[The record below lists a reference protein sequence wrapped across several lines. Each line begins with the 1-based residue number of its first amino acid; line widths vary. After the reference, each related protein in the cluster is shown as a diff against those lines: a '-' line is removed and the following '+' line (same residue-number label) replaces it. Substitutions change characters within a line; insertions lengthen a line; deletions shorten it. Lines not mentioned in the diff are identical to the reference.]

1 MCDAATLAIADLVR
15 TMASTVKL
23 TVVECDN
30 TARVSSALLTCDGI
44 EERVVC
50 GAKGARDHHALA
62 DGISAWGS
70 CRNVGQLE
78 SLGRA
83 LTKAG
88 RSHIAIVS
96 ASPLSASQ
104 TLRCMQL
111 FKSLR
116 ATCLLSLAV
125 EAPVRGE
132 KQLQKAV
139 FVASATHRLCER
151 QLPKESGARTRAW
164 LAFLT
169 GALDGSETILTDPPV
184 LVARRDGALDDR
196 GAATTSETA
205 MFSPVVL
212 GVTEQLAE
220 LRSMVDA
227 AVLQMEST
235 VLDNGLHAH
244 LVPSTPERYVLG
256 GYSALHYVPEPPSS
270 HSAIYELYATTPSA
284 APRAADAPTAPPE
297 PIGYISFLAYGVAD
311 AALHFP
317 SAVPNRTLHAVQ
329 VERLVVLPKYRG
341 VGAKEALLMVCPI
354 WCARGYPVR
363 VKTGSERVHESF
375 MRCPL
380 LAYEGHREAGT
391 TFCGRRRP
399 MKRYARILASE
410 SGANL
415 EAPNLEAPN
424 LEAPNVMHAMHSAP
438 PCPPPSSAQAIKAAS
453 AVDASTV
460 EAADADDWR
469 TSRGARGSAPARD
482 GAEGARDGA
491 EVTRGE
497 IRGEIRVRRPTIGS
511 RIEQQTRGV
520 DPAAANS
527 IVVERRIR
535 ALLNKLTPDTIERLA
550 PEVAELLWASPNSD
564 RAHDSAP
571 TDDGLHLPVA
581 SVGTLHLEHALWL
594 LFSRTAREPLYAAL
608 YVDCARRLI
617 EHTQHAHRAPVSSTV
632 HAAVHAAVSTALS
645 RVLASCREDPQANAG
660 VGQML
665 AEMVL
670 RRLFDGAEAWAPL
683 VVEAPPMQ
691 LAAFLVHA
699 GADLHGRM
707 GSTEKDVLHAL
718 VQRLEALID
727 EDDRV
732 NGDCS
737 PADAGRSRRAIS
749 SQQRHA
755 CAAVLALHRRGWLP
769 SDLQAARQ
777 SPQTL
782 AQTRDQ
788 AAKDLDLIL
797 VTRDAPPEKLRG
809 LREGWVHWFVGHPV
823 IHPED
828 ATVSMFDEAKGR
840 FVAVPFEASGIFSS
854 QRRRTP

>member
-1 MCDAATLAIADLVR
+1 MAVAATLAIADLVR

-23 TVVECDN
+23 TVVECDS
-30 TARVSSALLTCDGI
+30 TACVSSALLTCDGI

-50 GAKGARDHHALA
+50 GAKGARDHHALP

-70 CRNVGQLE
+70 CRNVVQLE

-116 ATCLLSLAV
+116 ATCLLSLAI

-169 GALDGSETILTDPPV
+169 AALDGSETILSDPPV
-184 LVARRDGALDDR
+184 LVARRDGGLDDR
-196 GAATTSETA
+196 GAATTSEA
-205 MFSPVVL
+205 VLFPPVVL

-244 LVPSTPERYVLG
+244 LVPSTPERYVAG

-270 HSAIYELYATTPSA
+270 HSAIYELFATTPSA

-311 AALHFP
+311 AAHHFP

-341 VGAKEALLMVCPI
+341 VGAKEALLMICPI
-354 WCARGYPVR
+354 WCAHGYPVR
-363 VKTGSERVHESF
+363 VKTGSKRVHESF

-410 SGANL
+410 SGSL
-415 EAPNLEAPN
+415 S
-424 LEAPNVMHAMHSAP
+424 EAPNVTHFMHSAP
-438 PCPPPSSAQAIKAAS
+438 PCRPPPSAQAMEAAS
-453 AVDASTV
+453 SVDASTV
-460 EAADADDWR
+460 EAAENGDWR
-469 TSRGARGSAPARD
+469 TSSGARGSAPARD
-482 GAEGARDGA
+482 GAEGALDGA
-491 EVTRGE
+491 VAT
-497 IRGEIRVRRPTIGS
+497 RGEIRVRRPAIEA
-511 RIEQQTRGV
+511 RIEQQARGL

-527 IVVERRIR
+527 VIVERRIR
-535 ALLNKLTPDTIERLA
+535 ALVNKLTPDTIERLV
-550 PEVAELLWASPNSD
+550 PEVAELLWASPDSD

-581 SVGTLHLEHALWL
+581 ITSMGTLHLEHALWL

-617 EHTQHAHRAPVSSTV
+617 EHTQHVHRDPDSSTV
-632 HAAVHAAVSTALS
+632 HAVMHATVSTALS
-645 RVLASCREDPQANAG
+645 RVLAACREDPQADAG

-691 LAAFLVHA
+691 LAAFLLHA

-707 GSTEKDVLHAL
+707 GSAEKDMLHAL

-732 NGDCS
+732 GGDCS
-737 PADAGRSRRAIS
+737 PADTGRTRRAIS
-749 SQQRHA
+749 SRQRHA

-769 SDLQAARQ
+769 SDLHAARQ
-777 SPQTL
+777 PPQTL
-782 AQTRDQ
+782 AQAHAQ

-823 IHPED
+823 VHPED

-840 FVAVPFEASGIFSS
+840 FVPVPFDASGISKPD
-854 QRRRTP
+854 RRTP